1 MSYFLF
7 YNPYTFAQHE
17 ENLRRNFPSHQ
28 IKFKVSFTKE
38 ELQIR
43 IGKALREIRQLSG
56 LSIESLAF
64 MADMEYNQL
73 SRIERGKV
81 STSVFCVEKG
91 CKALKVSTSD
101 FFLMVE
107 SGVVTSVFTKEEASL
122 KSKVL
127 QSETH
132 VLKKENKN
140 NLASSD

>member
-1 MSYFLF
+1 MSYFLLN
-7 YNPYTFAQHE
+7 NPYIFAQQE

-28 IKFKVSFTKE
+28 IIFKVSFTKE

-81 STSVFCVEKG
+81 STSVFCVEKV

-122 KSKVL
+122 KSKLL
-127 QSETH
+127 QSEAH
-132 VLKKENKN
+132 ILKNENKN